1 MSKFATTLFGL
12 AVFTVAA
19 AGVYGYLKSSSK
31 ESVCD
36 SDADTVDKSAADEDP
51 DEACE
56 ETDDS
61 SDDDDSREDE
71 NSKGFTDPDVDSG
84 ADEDYVSDAAAFAER
99 AYTTLKETATSAA
112 DKVRTEVVPK
122 VKETIGPKGE
132 DILKVVGDTAVQ
144 FKDAVVESA
153 GKVRDIVN
161 DKEKTYT
168 TVNSN
173 AEEKSDNVD
182 EFFDDS
188 KS

>member
-1 MSKFATTLFGL
+1 MSKFGKTLFGL

-36 SDADTVDKSAADEDP
+36 SDADTGDKSAA
-51 DEACE
+51 
-56 ETDDS
+56 
-61 SDDDDSREDE
+61 DE

-84 ADEDYVSDAAAFAER
+84 ADDDYVSDAAAFAER

-112 DKVRTEVVPK
+112 DKVRTEVAPK

-168 TVNSN
+168 TVDSN
-173 AEEKSDNVD
+173 AEEKSDNVE